1 MISFPLSALSQSG
14 FASKTRKSGC
24 CKKATIYS
32 TLSRVSYHQGVE
44 GVQRRE
50 QLGLPLAKQ
59 IHYEVLVIRAGD
71 TGWVLQEAFAERG
84 VALNAAKYA
93 LLQKTFSGAKVIKET
108 CNLATGEYL
117 PITVFEEGGPK
128 VVKHKRQLRPEDV
141 RLPCVTPSD
150 LYGPEARAAISRVLE
165 DTLKGEGLTT
175 MELLHRADVLQ
186 SLQSRGTVMQHA
198 VQKWAVVQASAENLP
213 VTEIIKQ
220 LNDLVSRG
228 MARVFTEDRAGRC
241 PKGAEGNLGRAWE
254 AARAAPEPNYV
265 INCAIART
273 LSKVSGCS
281 KKLPLLLSL
290 MDHLPGDERGQAACL
305 ASIDDFAAEMVSGRA
320 SLADFLGAQPDLG
333 ASLTLMVDLFL
344 GNADNPDIAGRP
356 GLKQL
361 AGFFANDGL
370 PHSRKAI
377 VTRVLQEL
385 NGIKRLSPDDINREV
400 ALTRSLA
407 KRMVLCQGPMVSLE
421 DIVSAFETR
430 SVRLTA
436 LEMAEEYMAAAST
449 PDARIELL
457 LDLED
462 NIIGS
467 ASKARLVNYI
477 LPILTGPKMER
488 LFLDTDEPLLRRLG
502 CLAALQGRVLA
513 SGFPETEKGQVVEAF
528 DVLSSRV
535 EEEGQLFQSISRR
548 AVSGAEKALTML
560 RLLDAKV
567 LTEGTCATR
576 ASRHILQ
583 WMRDPEFVSELGEV
597 KFSPGPGASEN
608 PLIWFRDLVA
618 KTGVQERVQAAKV
631 D

>member
-1 MISFPLSALSQSG
+1 M
-14 FASKTRKSGC
+14 
-24 CKKATIYS
+24 
-32 TLSRVSYHQGVE
+32 
-44 GVQRRE
+44 
-50 QLGLPLAKQ
+50 
-59 IHYEVLVIRAGD
+59 IRAGD
-71 TGWVLQEAFAERG
+71 PGWVLQEAFAERG
-84 VALNAAKYA
+84 EALNAAKYA
-93 LLQKTFSGAKVIKET
+93 LLQKTFSGAKVVKET
-108 CNLATGEYL
+108 CNLATGEYQPL
-117 PITVFEEGGPK
+117 TVFEEGGPK
-128 VVKHKRQLRPEDV
+128 IVKRRRQDV
-141 RLPCVTPSD
+141 RLPCVMPSD
-150 LYGPEARAAISRVLE
+150 LYAPEARAVISRVLE
-165 DTLKGEGLTT
+165 EALKREGLTT
-175 MELLHRADVLQ
+175 MELLHRADALERL
-186 SLQSRGTVMQHA
+186 SARGTVLQHA
-198 VQKWAVVQASAENLP
+198 VQKWAVTQASAENLP
-213 VTEIIKQ
+213 VAEIIKQ

-241 PKGAEGNLGRAWE
+241 PKGVEGDLGRAWE

-265 INCAIART
+265 INCVIART

-290 MDHLPGDERGQAACL
+290 MERLPGDERGQAACL

-344 GNADNPDIAGRP
+344 GNADNPDIAGRK

-361 AGFFANDGL
+361 AGFFASDGL
-370 PHSRKAI
+370 PYSRKAI
-377 VTRVLQEL
+377 VSRVLQEL
-385 NGIKRLSPDDINREV
+385 NGIKRLCPDDIHREV
-400 ALTRSLA
+400 TLTRQLA

-421 DIVSAFETR
+421 DIVSAFENR
-430 SVRLTA
+430 SLRLTA
-436 LEMAEEYMAAAST
+436 PEMAEDYMAGALT
-449 PDARIELL
+449 PDARIEAL

-462 NIIGS
+462 NIIGG

-488 LFLDTDEPLLRRLG
+488 MFLDADEPLLRRLG

-513 SGFPETEKGQVVEAF
+513 SGFPETEKRQVVEAF
-528 DVLSSRV
+528 DALSSRV

-576 ASRHILQ
+576 ASRHILRL
-583 WMRDPEFVSELGEV
+583 MRDPEFVSQLAEV

-608 PLIWFRDLVA
+608 PVIWFRDLVA
-618 KTGVQERVQAAKV
+618 KTGVQERVQAAKA

>member
-1 MISFPLSALSQSG
+1 M
-14 FASKTRKSGC
+14 
-24 CKKATIYS
+24 
-32 TLSRVSYHQGVE
+32 
-44 GVQRRE
+44 
-50 QLGLPLAKQ
+50 
-59 IHYEVLVIRAGD
+59 IRAGD
-71 TGWVLQEAFAERG
+71 TGWALQEVYTDRG
-84 VALNAAKYA
+84 KALNAAKYA
-93 LLQKTFSGAKVIKET
+93 LLQKTFSGAKVVKET
-108 CNLATGEYL
+108 CNPATGEYL

-141 RLPCVTPSD
+141 RLPCTAPSD
-150 LYGPEARAAISRVLE
+150 LYGPEARAAISRVLD
-165 DTLKGEGLTT
+165 DTLKSEGLTT
-175 MELLHRADVLQ
+175 MELLHRADALQ

-198 VQKWAVVQASAENLP
+198 VQKWAVTQASAENLP

-220 LNDLVSRG
+220 LNDLISRA
-228 MARVFTEDRAGRC
+228 MARVFTEDRAGSC
-241 PKGAEGNLGRAWE
+241 PKDAEGNLGRAWQ

-265 INCAIART
+265 INGVIART

-290 MDHLPGDERGQAACL
+290 MDHLPGDEAGRAVCL

-333 ASLTLMVDLFL
+333 AALTLMVDLFL
-344 GNADNPDIAGRP
+344 GSADNPDIAGRP

-361 AGFFANDGL
+361 AGFFAGDGL
-370 PHSRKAI
+370 PCSRKAI

-400 ALTRSLA
+400 TLTRNLA

-421 DIVSAFETR
+421 DIVAAFETR

-436 LEMAEEYMAAAST
+436 LEMAEEYMAAAAT
-449 PDARIELL
+449 PDARIEAL

-462 NIIGS
+462 NIIGN

-488 LFLDTDEPLLRRLG
+488 RFLDADEPLLRRLG

-513 SGFPETEKGQVVEAF
+513 SGFSETEKDQVVEAF
-528 DVLSSRV
+528 DALSSRV

-567 LTEGTCATR
+567 LTEGVCATR

-583 WMRDPEFVSELGEV
+583 WMRDPDFASELAEV
-597 KFSPGPGASEN
+597 KFSPGPGAPEN
-608 PLIWFRDLVA
+608 PVIWFRDLVA
-618 KTGVQERVQAAKV
+618 KTGVQERVLAAKA